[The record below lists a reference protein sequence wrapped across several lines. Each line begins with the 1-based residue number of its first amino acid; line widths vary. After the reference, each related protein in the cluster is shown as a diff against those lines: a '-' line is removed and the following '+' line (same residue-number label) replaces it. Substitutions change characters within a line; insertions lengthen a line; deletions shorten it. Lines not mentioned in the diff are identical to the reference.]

1 LIYQILLRQTRA
13 DRVLVSQA
21 SMCDGLLLE
30 LAREATGKED
40 ESLLAGVIHSA
51 TSLVE
56 KYHASLEHGRNVA
69 ELAVRLFD
77 ELRGDH
83 GLSPRHRLLLRI
95 AGLLHEVGGF
105 VSNRSHHKHSEYLI
119 GNSEIFGLN
128 RNEITTVAEI
138 ARYHRRSP
146 PRPSHPA
153 YMALP
158 RETRVV
164 VAKLAAMLRVADALV
179 RGEARQV
186 RGIRF
191 LRQGDD
197 LIVTVSGSDLVLK
210 QRAVSA
216 KGDMFEEMF
225 GVKVRVEE
233 G

>member
-51 TSLVE
+51 ASLVE
-56 KYHASLEHGRNVA
+56 KYHANLEHGRNVA

-77 ELRGDH
+77 ELQADH
-83 GLSPRHRLLLRI
+83 GLKPRHRLLLRI

-119 GNSEIFGLN
+119 SNSEIFGLN
-128 RNEITTVAEI
+128 RGEITMVAEI

-197 LIVTVSGSDLVLK
+197 LAVTVHGPDLVLK
-210 QRAVSA
+210 QRAVAA
-216 KGDMFEEMF
+216 KGDLFEEMF